1 MSIQKLP
8 NCQYPNSYSCLVVMR
23 HARYNGCVQKWLC
36 TDQRYLSGS
45 HTRPQQ
51 RKPDER
57 EIALL
62 LAACEYGDHLY
73 EEAVM
78 AEETRDRE
86 RLAKVEGGL

>member
-23 HARYNGCVQKWLC
+23 QARYNGCVQTSDTCLAV
-36 TDQRYLSGS
+36 TQG
-45 HTRPQQ
+45 H

-86 RLAKVEGGL
+86 RLAQVEGASNDSF

>member
-23 HARYNGCVQKWLC
+23 HARYNGCVQTSDTCLAV
-36 TDQRYLSGS
+36 TQG
-45 HTRPQQ
+45 H

-62 LAACEYGDHLY
+62 LAACEYGDYLY

-86 RLAKVEGGL
+86 RLAQVEGAYNDSF